1 MYVMH
6 PAQFSDITSDVDPD
20 RLYPDPQNF
29 MNPIPDP
36 DPQDLMIPIPDPDPV
51 QIDFKTSNSK
61 NNL

>member
-36 DPQDLMIPIPDPDPV
+36 DPQDLMNPIPDPDPV
-51 QIDFKTSNSK
+51 
-61 NNL
+61 